1 VARRRQLAVTGDQ
14 LGPEH
19 LGQGEVVGV
28 VAREPVAQFPHPLG
42 NGDDWL
48 PPFRYQAPDTLEDVT
63 ARPAADSPQ
72 QPQIGIVDA
81 LRFLCEVFA
90 IVTLGI
96 WGFVTF
102 PFWLNLIIGIGAPL
116 LAIVLWGLFRAP
128 RAVLAV
134 DPFVKA
140 LVEIVVMGTA
150 AYAWADMHQWIIFGV
165 FTVVALASGL
175 IAGRRDL

>member
-1 VARRRQLAVTGDQ
+1 M
-14 LGPEH
+14 
-19 LGQGEVVGV
+19 
-28 VAREPVAQFPHPLG
+28 
-42 NGDDWL
+42 
-48 PPFRYQAPDTLEDVT
+48 T
-63 ARPAADSPQ
+63 ARPAADSQ
-72 QPQIGIVDA
+72 QQSQIGIVDG

-102 PFWLNLIIGIGAPL
+102 PFWLNIVVGIGAPV

-128 RAVLAV
+128 KAVLAV

-150 AYAWADMHQWIIFGV
+150 AYAWADMRQWIIFGV
-165 FTVVALASGL
+165 FTLVALATGL
-175 IAGRRDL
+175 IVNRREF